1 MGPAQY
7 GAAAKSTANRQL
19 LAAYHNAVLIEIEQ
33 LMTLSEDAAK
43 WAATR
48 YKDRTINFNKID

>member
-1 MGPAQY
+1 VLIEVE
-7 GAAAKSTANRQL
+7 QL
-19 LAAYHNAVLIEIEQ
+19 LA
-33 LMTLSEDAAK
+33 LSEDSAK